1 MAKCQLALIRC
12 LEEQTDLAVT
22 IFPCQKVDI
31 PIKYLGL
38 PLSTS
43 KLPRSTLQPLDDRIM
58 DKLPAWKGRML
69 QRTGRLML
77 IKTTL
82 CTIPVYTSIS
92 ISLPGWL
99 IMVIQ
104 EILKAFLWVGSDVM
118 HNGKSSVTSSRVQRS
133 LYLGGLRIMD

>member
-1 MAKCQLALIRC
+1 
-12 LEEQTDLAVT
+12 
-22 IFPCQKVDI
+22 
-31 PIKYLGL
+31 
-38 PLSTS
+38 
-43 KLPRSTLQPLDDRIM
+43 
-58 DKLPAWKGRML
+58 
-69 QRTGRLML
+69 ML

-118 HNGKSSVTSSRVQRS
+118 HHVKSSVASSRVQRS
-133 LYLGGLRIMD
+133 LYLGGLRIMDLRLLGVALRAR